1 MRVHICF
8 IDYKLWKIKGH
19 GDLMPRDP
27 MTNELNNELDYID
40 ENEKLL
46 SQSVKTINILFCA
59 LDPIEF
65 NRVSTSKLAKE
76 I

>member
-1 MRVHICF
+1 
-8 IDYKLWKIKGH
+8 
-19 GDLMPRDP
+19 
-27 MTNELNNELDYID
+27 MTNELNNELDYIN

-46 SQSVKTINILFCA
+46 SLSVKTINILFYA

-65 NRVSTSKLAKE
+65 NRVLTYKLAKE

>member
-1 MRVHICF
+1 
-8 IDYKLWKIKGH
+8 
-19 GDLMPRDP
+19 MPRDP
-27 MTNELNNELDYID
+27 MTNELNNELDYIN

-46 SQSVKTINILFCA
+46 SLSVKTINILFYA

-65 NRVSTSKLAKE
+65 NRVLTYKLAKE